1 MIDLQR
7 ILHQMMSGVW
17 RMIRPSVVARV
28 LLVLGLG
35 VLLLTAGCSSL
46 PSTAETAL
54 IQVTVSPTTAY
65 IPISSSLQ
73 FAATVSGTAN
83 ALVVWSVGNA
93 VGGNATVGFITSN
106 GYYTA
111 PANIPS
117 PNQVTITVT
126 SQFDGTKFASAT
138 ATIVKPSSGAL
149 PVQVASGQTVSN
161 INVQPS
167 QLTPTLSIY
176 GAGTCSGSSC
186 STAATGAQ
194 VAPGGSATLYV
205 VGSGMAPGTVY
216 SISGPATDV
225 AVTQPSGSQFSQ
237 TSAGTPSVTFDI
249 KVSASAAPGPRN
261 IMVSNPAT
269 GELSAFVGGLLIAS
283 PGQ

>member
-1 MIDLQR
+1 MIDLQW

-17 RMIRPSVVARV
+17 RMMRASVVTRV
-28 LLVLGLG
+28 FLGLGLG
-35 VLLLTAGCSSL
+35 VLLLTAACSSS
-46 PSTAETAL
+46 PSKSE
-54 IQVTVSPTTAY
+54 IVVTVSPTTAY
-65 IPISSSLQ
+65 IPVSSSLQ

-83 ALVVWSVGNA
+83 ALVVWSAGGVA
-93 VGGNATVGFITSN
+93 GGNATVGFISSN
-106 GYYTA
+106 GFYRA
-111 PANIPS
+111 PAAVPS

-149 PVQVASGQTVSN
+149 PVQVASGQADSN

-194 VAPGGSATLYV
+194 VTPGGSATIYV
-205 VGSGMAPGTVY
+205 VGSGLVPGTVY

-237 TSAGTPSVTFDI
+237 TGNGTPSVTFDI
-249 KVSASAAPGPRN
+249 TVSAGAVPGPRN